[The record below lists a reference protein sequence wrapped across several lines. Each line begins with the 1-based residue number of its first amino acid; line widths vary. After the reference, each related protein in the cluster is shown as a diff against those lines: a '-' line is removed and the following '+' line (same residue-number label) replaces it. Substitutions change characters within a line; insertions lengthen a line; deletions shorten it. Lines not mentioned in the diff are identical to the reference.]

1 MQKPEVISQ
10 TITSNEEDSINQN
23 QIIESFQ
30 KIDKVWDELFPPEQ
44 ARIINLLVKDIVINP
59 DGMNINIYKQGMN
72 SLNNEIN
79 G

>member
-1 MQKPEVISQ
+1 MVIIFYQQNAYIRQVYQIKPFKEQVKIS
-10 TITSNEEDSINQN
+10 I
-23 QIIESFQ
+23 
-30 KIDKVWDELFPPEQ
+30 EQ
-44 ARIINLLVKDIVINP
+44 ARIINLLIKDIIINP